1 MQACSLYRASCGIHA
16 NFDATYRR
24 PLQPHLC
31 GTDRACD
38 LTSPGTSGVESVSPA
53 PIGQRLRRIW
63 PYFSRSP
70 SAWAIA
76 IGATV
81 VASATEPLIPALL
94 QPLLD
99 KGFRKG
105 GIDIWVVPVSLMLLF
120 GVRGFAGFL
129 AQIALA
135 KVTNQGLLALRQAMF
150 KKLLTARLD
159 LFSSQS
165 ASTLANTVVYEVQNG
180 STMLVNAVMGLTRD
194 TLTLLALSGY
204 LLYLNWRLT
213 LIVTLL
219 IPAIAWV
226 MRVLSSRLYRL
237 TKASQAA
244 TDSLAYVVEEN
255 VLAHR
260 DVRLHGAQDGQALR
274 FAGLSDALRR
284 LSMKSIAASAAMTP
298 ATQMLAAAA
307 LSAVISVALLQS
319 ASDDT
324 SVGSFVA
331 FVTAMLMLV
340 APIKH
345 LSEVAS
351 PITRGL
357 AALERGLDLM
367 EKTPDEPGGNFSK
380 PRASGEIRFSNVRV
394 AFSADGAPAV
404 DSLSLKI
411 APGETVALVGASGA
425 GKTTLVNLLPRFIE
439 PSAGLIELDGH
450 ELREW
455 QLDSLRSQFALVS
468 QHVVM
473 LNDTVAA
480 NVALGLEMDRDKVLA
495 CLKAAN
501 LERFVAELPRGID
514 TLAGHNATQLSGGQ
528 RQRLAIARALYK
540 DAPILILDEA
550 TSALDTESER
560 AVQEALQRLMRDRT
574 TLVIAH
580 RLSTVQHASRI
591 VVMDAG
597 RIVESGTHAELVA
610 RDGPYSRL
618 YKLGL
623 YDADL
628 SQKPVTA
635 QLS

>member
-1 MQACSLYRASCGIHA
+1 MTTGPEQTA
-16 NFDATYRR
+16 DA
-24 PLQPHLC
+24 
-31 GTDRACD
+31 AAA
-38 LTSPGTSGVESVSPA
+38 GVVSPA

-63 PYFSRSP
+63 PYFSQSP

-76 IGATV
+76 VGATV
-81 VASATEPLIPALL
+81 VASATEPLVPALL

-105 GIDIWVVPVSLMLLF
+105 GIDIWMVPVSLLLLF

-135 KVTNQGLLALRQAMF
+135 KVTNIGLLELRKAMF
-150 KKLLTARLD
+150 QKLMTARLD
-159 LFSSQS
+159 LFSNQS

-180 STMLVNAVMGLTRD
+180 SSMLVNSVMGLTRD
-194 TLTLLALSGY
+194 TLTLLALSSY

-260 DVRLHGAQDGQALR
+260 DVRLHAAQESQATR
-274 FAGLSDALRR
+274 FAQLSDALRR
-284 LSMKSIAASAAMTP
+284 LSMKSVVASAAMTP

-319 ASDDT
+319 STDTT

-367 EKTPDEPGGNFSK
+367 EKTPDEPGGDFSK
-380 PRASGEIRFSNVRV
+380 PRAEGKISFINARV
-394 AFSADGAPAV
+394 AYSNDGAPAV
-404 DSLSLKI
+404 DALNLTI

-425 GKTTLVNLLPRFIE
+425 GKTTLVNLLPRFVE
-439 PSAGLIELDGH
+439 PTSGRIELDGH

-455 QLDSLRSQFALVS
+455 QIDALRGQFALVS

-480 NVALGLEMDRDKVLA
+480 NVALGMAVDKDKVLA

-501 LERFVAELPRGID
+501 LERFVDELPRGMD
-514 TLAGHNATQLSGGQ
+514 TLVGHNATQLSGGQ

-540 DAPILILDEA
+540 DAPVLILDEA

-560 AVQEALQRLMRDRT
+560 AVQEALQRLMHNRT

-597 RIVESGTHAELVA
+597 RIIETGTHAELIE

-628 SQKPVTA
+628 SQSPSVA

>member
-1 MQACSLYRASCGIHA
+1 LS
-16 NFDATYRR
+16 T
-24 PLQPHLC
+24 
-31 GTDRACD
+31 
-38 LTSPGTSGVESVSPA
+38 PGTPSNSAAASLSPA

-63 PYFSRSP
+63 PYFNQSP
-70 SAWAIA
+70 GAWAIA

-81 VASATEPLIPALL
+81 VASATEPLVPALL
-94 QPLLD
+94 KPLLD
-99 KGFRKG
+99 KGFLKG
-105 GIDIWVVPVSLMLLF
+105 SIEIWVIPVSLLLLF
-120 GVRGFAGFL
+120 GVRGFAGFV

-135 KVTNQGLLALRQAMF
+135 KVTNQGLLELRKAMF
-150 KKLLTARLD
+150 GKLLTARLD
-159 LFSSQS
+159 LFSNQS
-165 ASTLANTVVYEVQNG
+165 ASALANTVVYEVQNG
-180 STMLVNAVMGLTRD
+180 SSMLVNSVMGLTRD
-194 TLTLLALSGY
+194 SLTLLALSSY
-204 LLYLNWRLT
+204 LLYLNWKLT
-213 LIVTLL
+213 LIVALL
-219 IPAIAWV
+219 IPAVAWV

-237 TKASQAA
+237 TRSSQTA

-260 DVRLHGAQDGQALR
+260 DIRLHAAQAGQGHR
-274 FAGLSDALRR
+274 FAQLSDALRR
-284 LSMKSIAASAAMTP
+284 LSMKSTAASAAMTP
-298 ATQMLAAAA
+298 TTQMLAAVA
-307 LSAVISVALLQS
+307 LSAVISVALMQS
-319 ASDDT
+319 ATDGT

-367 EKTPDEPGGNFSK
+367 EKTPDERSGDFSK
-380 PRASGEIRFSNVRV
+380 SRADGHIRFIDARV
-394 AFSADGAPAV
+394 AYGNEGATAV
-404 DSLSLKI
+404 DAVNLTI

-425 GKTTLVNLLPRFIE
+425 GKTTLVNLLPRFVE
-439 PSAGLIELDGH
+439 PTSGRVELDGH

-455 QLDSLRSQFALVS
+455 QIDALRSQFALVS

-473 LNDTVAA
+473 LNDSIAA
-480 NVALGLEMDRDKVLA
+480 NVALGADLDRERVQR
-495 CLKAAN
+495 CLQAAN
-501 LERFVAELPRGID
+501 LERFVADLPQGMD

-540 DAPILILDEA
+540 DAPVLILDEA

-560 AVQEALQRLMRDRT
+560 AVQEALQRLMHNRT

-597 RIVESGTHAELVA
+597 RIVETGTHAELIQ
-610 RDGPYSRL
+610 RDGPYARL

-628 SQKPVTA
+628 SQSTPVM

>member
-1 MQACSLYRASCGIHA
+1 MS
-16 NFDATYRR
+16 T
-24 PLQPHLC
+24 
-31 GTDRACD
+31 
-38 LTSPGTSGVESVSPA
+38 PGTPSNSAAASLSPA

-63 PYFSRSP
+63 PYFNQSP
-70 SAWAIA
+70 GAWALA

-81 VASATEPLIPALL
+81 VASATEPLVPALL
-94 QPLLD
+94 KPLLD
-99 KGFRKG
+99 KGFLKG
-105 GIDIWVVPVSLMLLF
+105 SIEIWVIPVSLLLLF
-120 GVRGFAGFL
+120 GVRGFAGFV

-135 KVTNQGLLALRQAMF
+135 KVTNQGLLELRKAMF
-150 KKLLTARLD
+150 SKLLTARLD

-165 ASTLANTVVYEVQNG
+165 ASALANTVVYEVQNG
-180 STMLVNAVMGLTRD
+180 SSMLVNSVMGLTRD
-194 TLTLLALSGY
+194 SLTLLALSSY
-204 LLYLNWRLT
+204 LLYLNWQLT
-213 LIVTLL
+213 LIVALL
-219 IPAIAWV
+219 IPAVAWV

-237 TKASQAA
+237 TRSSQTA

-260 DVRLHGAQDGQALR
+260 DIRLHAAQAGQGHR
-274 FAGLSDALRR
+274 FAQLSDALRR
-284 LSMKSIAASAAMTP
+284 LSMKSTAASAAMTP
-298 ATQMLAAAA
+298 TTQMLAAVA
-307 LSAVISVALLQS
+307 LSAVISVALTQS
-319 ASDDT
+319 ATDGT

-367 EKTPDEPGGNFSK
+367 EKTLDERSGDFSK
-380 PRASGEIRFSNVRV
+380 PRADGHIRFIDARV
-394 AFSADGAPAV
+394 AYGNEGATAV
-404 DSLSLKI
+404 DAVNLTI
-411 APGETVALVGASGA
+411 VPGETVALVGASGA
-425 GKTTLVNLLPRFIE
+425 GKTTLVNLLPRFVE
-439 PSAGLIELDGH
+439 PTSGRIELDGH

-455 QLDSLRSQFALVS
+455 QINALRNQFALVS

-473 LNDTVAA
+473 LNDSIAA
-480 NVALGLEMDRDKVLA
+480 NVALGADVDRERVHR
-495 CLKAAN
+495 CLQAAN
-501 LERFVAELPRGID
+501 LDRFVADLPQGMD

-540 DAPILILDEA
+540 DAPVLILDEA

-560 AVQEALQRLMRDRT
+560 AVQEALQRLMHNRT

-597 RIVESGTHAELVA
+597 RIIETGTHAELMERA
-610 RDGPYSRL
+610 GPYARL
-618 YKLGL
+618 YRLGL
-623 YDADL
+623 HDADL
-628 SQKPVTA
+628 SQSTPVM

>member
-1 MQACSLYRASCGIHA
+1 MTAPLPAA
-16 NFDATYRR
+16 N
-24 PLQPHLC
+24 
-31 GTDRACD
+31 
-38 LTSPGTSGVESVSPA
+38 PA
-53 PIGQRLRRIW
+53 PIRQRLRRIW
-63 PYFSRSP
+63 PYFSQSP

-76 IGATV
+76 VGATV
-81 VASATEPLIPALL
+81 VASATEPLVPALL

-105 GIDIWVVPVSLMLLF
+105 GIDIWLVPVSLLLLF
-120 GVRGFAGFL
+120 GVRGFAGFV

-135 KVTNQGLLALRQAMF
+135 KVTNLGLVTLRKAMF
-150 KKLLTARLD
+150 QKLQTARLD
-159 LFSSQS
+159 LFSNQS

-180 STMLVNAVMGLTRD
+180 SSMLVNSVMGLTRD
-194 TLTLLALSGY
+194 TLTLLALSSY

-260 DVRLHGAQDGQALR
+260 DIRLHAAQGAQATR
-274 FAGLSDALRR
+274 FAQLSEALRR
-284 LSMKSIAASAAMTP
+284 LSMKSIVASAAMTP

-319 ASDDT
+319 ATDATT

-367 EKTPDEPGGNFSK
+367 EKTPDEPGGDFSK
-380 PRASGEIRFSNVRV
+380 PRADGAIRFVNTRV
-394 AFSADGAPAV
+394 AYGEEGAAAV
-404 DSLSLKI
+404 DALNLSI
-411 APGETVALVGASGA
+411 VPGETVALVGASGA
-425 GKTTLVNLLPRFIE
+425 GKTTLVNLLPRFVE
-439 PSAGLIELDGH
+439 PTSGTVELDGR

-455 QLDSLRSQFALVS
+455 QIDSLRSQFALVS

-480 NVALGLEMDRDKVLA
+480 NVALGMEVDREKVRA
-495 CLKAAN
+495 CLQAAN
-501 LERFVAELPRGID
+501 LERFVADLPQGID
-514 TLAGHNATQLSGGQ
+514 TLVGHNAAQLSGGQ

-540 DAPILILDEA
+540 DAPVLILDEA

-560 AVQEALQRLMRDRT
+560 AVQEALQRLMRNRT

-597 RIVESGTHAELVA
+597 RIIETGTHAELIE

-628 SQKPVTA
+628 SQSAPVA

>member
-1 MQACSLYRASCGIHA
+1 M
-16 NFDATYRR
+16 
-24 PLQPHLC
+24 
-31 GTDRACD
+31 
-38 LTSPGTSGVESVSPA
+38 TSGPGQTAATGAVTPA

-63 PYFSRSP
+63 PYFSQSP
-70 SAWAIA
+70 SAWAVA
-76 IGATV
+76 VGATV
-81 VASATEPLIPALL
+81 VASATEPLVPALL

-105 GIDIWVVPVSLMLLF
+105 GIDIWMVPVSLLLLF

-135 KVTNQGLLALRQAMF
+135 KVTNIGLLELRKAMF
-150 KKLLTARLD
+150 QKLMTARLD
-159 LFSSQS
+159 LFSNQS

-180 STMLVNAVMGLTRD
+180 SSMLVNSVMGLTRD
-194 TLTLLALSGY
+194 TLTLLALSSY

-260 DVRLHGAQDGQALR
+260 DVRLHAAQESQATR
-274 FAGLSDALRR
+274 FAQLSEALRR
-284 LSMKSIAASAAMTP
+284 LSMKSVVASAAMTP

-319 ASDDT
+319 STDTT

-367 EKTPDEPGGNFSK
+367 EKTPDEPGGDFSK
-380 PRASGEIRFSNVRV
+380 PRAEGKISFINARV
-394 AFSADGAPAV
+394 AYSDDGAPAV
-404 DSLSLKI
+404 DALNLTIS
-411 APGETVALVGASGA
+411 PGETVALVGASGA
-425 GKTTLVNLLPRFIE
+425 GKTTLVNLLPRFVE
-439 PSAGLIELDGH
+439 PTSGRIELDGH

-455 QLDSLRSQFALVS
+455 QIDALRGQFALVS

-480 NVALGLEMDRDKVLA
+480 NVALGMAVDKDKVRA

-501 LERFVAELPRGID
+501 LERFVDELPRGMD
-514 TLAGHNATQLSGGQ
+514 TLVGHNATQLSGGQ

-540 DAPILILDEA
+540 DAPVLILDEA

-560 AVQEALQRLMRDRT
+560 AVQEALQRLMRNRT

-597 RIVESGTHAELVA
+597 RIIESGSHAELIE

-618 YKLGL
+618 YRLGL

-628 SQKPVTA
+628 SQSPSVP
-635 QLS
+635 QFS

>member
-1 MQACSLYRASCGIHA
+1 M
-16 NFDATYRR
+16 
-24 PLQPHLC
+24 
-31 GTDRACD
+31 
-38 LTSPGTSGVESVSPA
+38 
-53 PIGQRLRRIW
+53 GQRLRRIW
-63 PYFSRSP
+63 PYFSQSP
-70 SAWAIA
+70 SAWVIA
-76 IGATV
+76 VGATV

-99 KGFRKG
+99 KGFGKG
-105 GIDIWVVPVSLMLLF
+105 NIDLWKVPAALLLLF

-135 KVTNQGLLALRQAMF
+135 KVTNLGLLTLRRAMF
-150 KKLLTARLD
+150 NKLLSARLD
-159 LFSSQS
+159 LFSNQS
-165 ASTLANTVVYEVQNG
+165 ASALANTVVYEVQSG
-180 STMLVNAVMGLTRD
+180 SSMLVTSVMGLTRD
-194 TLTLLALSGY
+194 SMTLLALSGY
-204 LLYLNWRLT
+204 LLYLNWKLT

-226 MRVLSSRLYRL
+226 MRVLSTRLYRL
-237 TKASQAA
+237 TRASQAA

-255 VLAHR
+255 VMAHR
-260 DVRLHGAQDGQALR
+260 DIRLHAAQPAQAER
-274 FAGLSDALRR
+274 FAQLSDALRR

-298 ATQMLAAAA
+298 TTQMLAAVA
-307 LSAVISVALLQS
+307 LSAVISIALLQS
-319 ASDDT
+319 ATDGT

-331 FVTAMLMLV
+331 FVTAMLMLI

-367 EKTPDEPGGNFSK
+367 EKIPDELGGSFTK
-380 PRASGEIRFSNVRV
+380 PRADGNIRFTDTRV
-394 AFSADGAPAV
+394 AYGDGSALAV
-404 DSLSLKI
+404 DNVNLNIL
-411 APGETVALVGASGA
+411 PGETVALVGASGA
-425 GKTTLVNLLPRFIE
+425 GKTTLVNLLPRFVE
-439 PSAGLIELDGH
+439 PTSGTIELDGH
-450 ELREW
+450 ALRDW
-455 QLDSLRSQFALVS
+455 KIDSLRSQFALVS

-480 NVALGLEMDRDKVLA
+480 NVALGMPLDREKVLA

-501 LERFVAELPRGID
+501 LARFVEDLPRGID
-514 TLAGHNATQLSGGQ
+514 TLTGHNATQLSGGQ

-540 DAPILILDEA
+540 DAPVLILDEA

-560 AVQEALQRLMRDRT
+560 AVQEALLRLMRNRT

-591 VVMDAG
+591 VVMDSG
-597 RIVESGTHAELVA
+597 RIVETGTHTELIE
-610 RDGPYSRL
+610 RGGPYSRL

-628 SQKPVTA
+628 SSTA
-635 QLS
+635 AATATQAS